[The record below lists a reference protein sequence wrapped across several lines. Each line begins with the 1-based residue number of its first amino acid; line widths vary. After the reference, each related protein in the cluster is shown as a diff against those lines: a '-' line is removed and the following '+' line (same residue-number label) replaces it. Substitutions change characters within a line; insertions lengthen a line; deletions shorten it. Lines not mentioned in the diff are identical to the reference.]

1 LGINVEITLRGFL
14 EKEIDS
20 LTPEVLGKVLVFEK
34 FFPMKSLEDFL
45 LGFIVGMMSMRM
57 AMTIQIG
64 YNRQPNDAEMGEL
77 FELIE
82 RRTTEIKGKIKLAM
96 SK

>member
-1 LGINVEITLRGFL
+1 MEITLRGML

-20 LTPEVLGKVLVFEK
+20 ITSEVLETVLVFKE

-45 LGFIVGMMSMRM
+45 LGFILGMLYLRM
-57 AMTIQIG
+57 TTIIQLG
-64 YNRQPNDAEMGEL
+64 YHRLPNEAEVKEFL
-77 FELIE
+77 NLIE
-82 RRTTEIKGKIKLAM
+82 RRTMEIKGKIKLAM